1 MHWMVERAVLDDV
14 QKQIL
19 RAVVT
24 RPGPHWIQGYAGTG
38 KTIIVTL
45 AIAEIR
51 RLHPKA
57 RVCFVTY
64 THALKDL
71 VASGLGDD
79 VEVFTVDA
87 FTSQTGIYDWVFI
100 DEVQDISE
108 KHISKIKSRGR
119 LLVWAGDPNQS
130 LYHGR
135 VNADRLPM
143 VLGTKSM
150 ELVNIHRYSQKVF
163 QVVSSIYD
171 STIHEDALVN
181 VEDDVGVCLHKASSR
196 SAETEWVWG
205 KAKTVTV
212 IERPAAILFPTHD
225 LAYEFARG
233 VCSLEGL
240 NAPPARVQQ
249 GKTVDY
255 SDFNE
260 HFRRK
265 RLPLQFLGSNNG
277 SLPESD
283 VRKLCYL
290 MTYKSAKGLDFNS
303 VFIPRLNEEIS
314 FEDGKPIQ
322 LSRDEWQRKFFF
334 VALTRSRRDIFM
346 SYHGKPHPYL
356 AEMPQ
361 EVITKSGAGA
371 AGRRF

>member
-1 MHWMVERAVLDDV
+1 
-14 QKQIL
+14 
-19 RAVVT
+19 
-24 RPGPHWIQGYAGTG
+24 
-38 KTIIVTL
+38 
-45 AIAEIR
+45 
-51 RLHPKA
+51 
-57 RVCFVTY
+57 
-64 THALKDL
+64 
-71 VASGLGDD
+71 
-79 VEVFTVDA
+79 
-87 FTSQTGIYDWVFI
+87 
-100 DEVQDISE
+100 
-108 KHISKIKSRGR
+108 
-119 LLVWAGDPNQS
+119 
-130 LYHGR
+130 
-135 VNADRLPM
+135 
-143 VLGTKSM
+143 
-150 ELVNIHRYSQKVF
+150 
-163 QVVSSIYD
+163 
-171 STIHEDALVN
+171 
-181 VEDDVGVCLHKASSR
+181 
-196 SAETEWVWG
+196 VWG